1 MQAVIFDLDG
11 TLIDSLQDIADSMNA
26 VLRALGL
33 PAHPTDAY
41 RMFVG
46 DGVEWLVRRALPDA
60 HRSPDEVREI
70 TARVVEEYSR
80 RWKATT
86 RPYAGIPE
94 LLDELTA
101 RGIRL
106 AILSNKPHAA
116 TRAAVEEFLS
126 PWRFEAVQGAESGFP
141 RKPDPAGALAIA
153 QAMHL
158 SVEAFAYLGDT
169 DTDMRTATAAGMFP
183 FGVLWGFRDAE
194 NLRSAGARTLLE
206 HPLDLLPLLD

>member
-1 MQAVIFDLDG
+1 MQAVLLDLDG
-11 TLIDSLQDIADSMNA
+11 TLIDSLGDIADSMNA
-26 VLRALGL
+26 VLAALGL
-33 PAHPTDAY
+33 PVHPANAY
-41 RMFVG
+41 RRFIG
-46 DGVEWLVRRALPDA
+46 DGVEWLVRRALPESR
-60 HRSPDEVREI
+60 RSTGEVREV

-86 RPYAGIPE
+86 RPYPGIPE
-94 LLDELTA
+94 LLDELTS

-116 TRAAVEEFLS
+116 TLAAVEEFLA
-126 PWRFEAVQGAESGFP
+126 PWRFDAVQGAGAAFP

-153 QAMHL
+153 RSL
-158 SVEAFAYLGDT
+158 GLPPKAFAYLGDT
-169 DTDMRTATAAGMFP
+169 DTDMRTAIAAGMFP

-194 NLRSAGARTLLE
+194 NLRSAGANVLLS